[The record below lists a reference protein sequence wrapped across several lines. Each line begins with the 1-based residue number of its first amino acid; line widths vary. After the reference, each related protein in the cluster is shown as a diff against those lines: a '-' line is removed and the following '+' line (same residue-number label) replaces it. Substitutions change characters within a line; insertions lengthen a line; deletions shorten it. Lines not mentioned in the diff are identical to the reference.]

1 MKIYL
6 KLALFFHLALQAATP
21 IPESCKI
28 GGFPL
33 GCQAYSFNRY
43 TLFEAIDKT
52 KEAGGKTI
60 EIFLWQKFS
69 LEFPAVEVN
78 AHLSDKQIA
87 LLKEK
92 LHSSGIRAVS
102 AYFNNTPFTEKDP
115 EAELRKIFDFA
126 KKMDLVSL
134 TGEPP
139 DGKTNLDLIEK
150 LVKEYDIR
158 FCLHNH
164 QRDEGRPE
172 YKNWD
177 PNYTATL
184 MKGRDK
190 RMGFCLDTGHIVR
203 SGLKPVEALKV
214 LKGRVF
220 ALHLKDPI
228 TTNDHDTIFGQG
240 VGDVKGVLRELKR
253 QDFTGYISIE
263 YEHNWTNSVPD
274 IKQCIEFV
282 RREGILNTWDKV
294 PVPARKSEPRKLLR

>member
-1 MKIYL
+1 MKICL
-6 KLALFFHLALQAATP
+6 TLALLFNLALQAATP
-21 IPESCKI
+21 IVESSMI

-33 GCQAYSFNRY
+33 GCQAYSFKGF

-52 KEAGGKTI
+52 KQAGGKTI

-69 LEFPAVEVN
+69 PELPDVEVN
-78 AHLSDKQIA
+78 AQLSDEQIA

-92 LHSSGIRAVS
+92 LRSSGIRAVS
-102 AYFNNTPFTEKDP
+102 AYFNNVAFTEKNP
-115 EAELRKIFDFA
+115 EAALRKVFDFA
-126 KKMDLVSL
+126 KKMDFVSL

-139 DGKTNLDLIEK
+139 EGKENFDLVEK

-164 QRDEGRPE
+164 RNDEKRPE

-177 PNYTATL
+177 PNFTVKL
-184 MKGRDK
+184 MEGRDK

-228 TTNDHDTIFGQG
+228 TTTDHDTIFGQG

-253 QDFTGYISIE
+253 QNFDGYLSIE

-274 IKQCIEFV
+274 IKQCVEFV
-282 RREGILNTWDKV
+282 RRDALLNTWDKV
-294 PVPARKSEPRKLLR
+294 PVP